1 MEIFFSPSIDVTISS
16 SMPFDYSWVRD
27 WCIDA
32 IGKIGLS
39 LPGRCCRFCKARV
52 WSGGRFRP
60 FSTQLRVA
68 GSGSAVIPH
77 RESRLE
83 PKDRAQSGH
92 TGEERIPRAMMLGAI
107 GPCTSEPTVQDA

>member
-1 MEIFFSPSIDVTISS
+1 M
-16 SMPFDYSWVRD
+16 
-27 WCIDA
+27 
-32 IGKIGLS
+32 GKIDLS
-39 LPGRCCRFCKARV
+39 LPGRCCTFCKARV

-60 FSTQLRVA
+60 FSTQVLEFA
-68 GSGSAVIPH
+68 GSGSAVIRH

-107 GPCTSEPTVQDA
+107 GPCTSKPTVQDA